1 MTVANVLQ
9 EGVSIT
15 PQRLFRMR
23 PPQRL
28 DGFNRI
34 VMEIDGI
41 DAGTVSPTATLGI
54 LVDDILGFTLWDHR
68 GERTGLVTA
77 DLSVDFITPT
87 GWVGSELHADGR
99 VVTITADGGV
109 GATEIRDGAG
119 TLIATGTAWGN
130 FVDGGADRS
139 TGIVRPLATSGA
151 IPDASASPLVRIGGR
166 FDDADGARLVVPP
179 NPALANKLGVV
190 HGGIQASAID
200 LVGNAALSTPDAPMH
215 TASMR
220 INYFRPAP
228 VDADVVFTAE
238 VIRAG
243 RSVAVARVTSTGGDG
258 RVCAVATVTCR
269 RPSTPVTRAR

>member
-1 MTVANVLQ
+1 MSVANVLE

-23 PPQRL
+23 SPQRL

-34 VMEIDGI
+34 VMDIDGL
-41 DAGTVSPTATLGI
+41 DTGAVSPTATLGI

-68 GERTGLVTA
+68 GARTGLVTA

-87 GWVGSELHADGR
+87 GWIGPEVRADGR
-99 VVTITADGGV
+99 VVTITEDGGV
-109 GATEIRDGAG
+109 GATEIRDSAG
-119 TLIATGTAWGN
+119 TLVATGTAWGN
-130 FVDGGADRS
+130 FVDGSADRS
-139 TGIVRPLATSGA
+139 TGIVRPLADADTMPA
-151 IPDASASPLVRIGGR
+151 ASASPLTRLGGR
-166 FDDADGARLVVPP
+166 LDRADGVRLVVPP
-179 NPALANKLGVV
+179 NSALANKLGVM

-228 VDADVVFTAE
+228 VDVDVVFTAE

-243 RSVAVARVTSTGGDG
+243 RSVAVARVTSTGADG

-269 RPSTPVTRAR
+269 RPSSPAAPAH

>member
-1 MTVANVLQ
+1 MTVANVLE

-34 VMEIDGI
+34 TMEIDGL
-41 DAGTVSPTATLGI
+41 DSWGVSPTATLGI

-77 DLSVDFITPT
+77 DLSVDFLTPT
-87 GWVGSELHADGR
+87 GWVGPELHADGR
-99 VVTITADGGV
+99 VVTVTEDGGV
-109 GATEIRDGAG
+109 GATEIRDADG

-139 TGIVRPLATSGA
+139 TGVVRPIATAGS
-151 IPDASASPLVRIGGR
+151 IPAASASPLVRIGGR
-166 FDDADGARLVVPP
+166 FDDTDGARLVVPP
-179 NPALANKLGVV
+179 NPALANKLGVM

-200 LVGNAALSTPDAPMH
+200 LVGNAAVSTPDAPMH

-220 INYFRPAP
+220 INFLRPAP

-238 VIRAG
+238 VIRSG

-269 RPSTPVTRAR
+269 RPSRPAAPTH

>member
-1 MTVANVLQ
+1 MTVANVLE

-34 VMEIDGI
+34 TMEIDGL
-41 DAGTVSPTATLGI
+41 DSRAASPTATLGI
-54 LVDDILGFTLWDHR
+54 LVDDVLGFTLWDRR

-87 GWVGSELHADGR
+87 GWIGPELHADGR
-99 VVTITADGGV
+99 VVTVTEDGGV
-109 GATEIRDGAG
+109 SATEIRDADGA
-119 TLIATGTAWGN
+119 LIATGTLWGN

-139 TGIVRPLATSGA
+139 TGIVRPLATADA
-151 IPDASASPLVRIGGR
+151 IPDPLASPLTRIGGR
-166 FDDADGARLVVPP
+166 FEGGDRTRLVVPP
-179 NPALANKLGVV
+179 NAALANKLGVI

-200 LVGNAALSTPDAPMH
+200 LVGNAAVSTPDAPMH

-220 INYFRPAP
+220 INYFRPAS
-228 VDADVVFTAE
+228 VDHDLVFTAE

-243 RSVAVARVTSTGGDG
+243 RSVAVTRVTSTGGDG

-269 RPSTPVTRAR
+269 RPSRPAVSAR

>member
-1 MTVANVLQ
+1 MTVANVLE

-15 PQRLFRMR
+15 PQRLFRML

-34 VMEIDGI
+34 AMEIDGL
-41 DAGTVSPTATLGI
+41 DPRVASPTATLGL
-54 LVDDILGFTLWDHR
+54 LVDDILGFTLWDRR

-87 GWVGSELHADGR
+87 GWVGPELHADGR
-99 VVTITADGGV
+99 VVTVTEDGGV
-109 GATEIRDGAG
+109 SATEIRDSDG

-130 FVDGGADRS
+130 FVDAGADRS
-139 TGIVRPLATSGA
+139 TAVARPPVTAGTVPA
-151 IPDASASPLVRIGGR
+151 PSASPLVRIGGR
-166 FDDADGARLVVPP
+166 FEGGDGTRLIVPP
-179 NPALANKLGVV
+179 NAALANKLGVM

-200 LVGNAALSTPDAPMH
+200 LVGNAAVSTPDAPMH
-215 TASMR
+215 TASLR

-228 VDADVVFTAE
+228 VDSDVVFAAE

-243 RSVAVARVTSTGGDG
+243 RSVAVARVTSTGCDG

-269 RPSTPVTRAR
+269 RPSTPITRAR

>member
-1 MTVANVLQ
+1 MTVANVLE

-28 DGFNRI
+28 DGVNRI
-34 VMEIDGI
+34 TMEIDGL
-41 DAGTVSPTATLGI
+41 DPQVASPTATLGI
-54 LVDDILGFTLWDHR
+54 LVDDILGFTLWDRR

-87 GWVGSELHADGR
+87 GWVGPELHADGR
-99 VVTITADGGV
+99 VVTVTEDGGV
-109 GATEIRDGAG
+109 SATEIRDAAG

-139 TGIVRPLATSGA
+139 TGIVRPLATTDTFPG
-151 IPDASASPLVRIGGR
+151 PSASPLTRIGGR
-166 FDDADGARLVVPP
+166 FDRGDRTRLVVPP
-179 NPALANKLGVV
+179 NAALANKLGVM

-200 LVGNAALSTPDAPMH
+200 LVGNAAVSTPDAPMH

-220 INYFRPAP
+220 INYFRPAS
-228 VDADVVFTAE
+228 VDTDVVFTAE

-258 RVCAVATVTCR
+258 RVCSVATVTCR
-269 RPSTPVTRAR
+269 RPSRPTATAR